1 MLIELFLLGQ
11 RFLFCWRF
19 LLLFPWRNMRF
30 QSLFAADS
38 PSSFLLFPVSLLDF
52 QLFPFRTLSSPNS
65 SPVESSLS
73 QCSNSSPSPA
83 TFSKDL
89 DFPIHGWWSYWI
101 SGWYYSSWII
111 LKSYRVLLSYSSFV
125 INPLLYLLTLN
136 ESRSKSGFSL
146 NNLHN
151 FFVLSFKIIDR
162 FAISTYISYNSTSM
176 ILYLSSV
183 WFW

>member
-1 MLIELFLLGQ
+1 
-11 RFLFCWRF
+11 
-19 LLLFPWRNMRF
+19 MRF

-89 DFPIHGWWSYWI
+89 DFPIHG
-101 SGWYYSSWII
+101 
-111 LKSYRVLLSYSSFV
+111 
-125 INPLLYLLTLN
+125 
-136 ESRSKSGFSL
+136 
-146 NNLHN
+146 
-151 FFVLSFKIIDR
+151 
-162 FAISTYISYNSTSM
+162 
-176 ILYLSSV
+176 
-183 WFW
+183 